1 MLRVQLSS
9 SELCHLTFVRVWT
22 SGLEQSHFTAFAS
35 VGQQALAVSGA
46 ELEALGSSGEQNTLR
61 SFSQALQDQLQSR
74 AEECAPKCG
83 VVGPRVCVTTHIL
96 KGHLS
101 SRVRAVLLARLGVV
115 WAHWLSVMPPEWMV
129 LAY

>member
-46 ELEALGSSGEQNTLR
+46 ELEALGNSGEQNTLR
-61 SFSQALQDQLQSR
+61 SFSQALQEHPL
-74 AEECAPKCG
+74 CG
-83 VVGPRVCVTTHIL
+83 LPLLRVVGP
-96 KGHLS
+96 
-101 SRVRAVLLARLGVV
+101 
-115 WAHWLSVMPPEWMV
+115 
-129 LAY
+129 